1 MISFGKIW
9 TACVFINL
17 AILIVNFSGVFP
29 EQWNPNLRGISDT
42 YNSIQVQLMN
52 ISKMNTNNLLVSMGS
67 WGYVMFL
74 GVMLALKVILLA
86 PVYTAETLSNIFSAF
101 GVPHQIF
108 YAFTLISYFSFILW
122 VVDVFRGRI
131 IGT

>member
-29 EQWNPNLRGISDT
+29 EQWSPYLHGISDT
-42 YNSIQVQLMN
+42 YNSIQAQLMN

-86 PVYTAETLSNIFSAF
+86 PVYTAVTLNNILSAF
-101 GVPHQIF
+101 GVPYPIF
-108 YAFTLISYFSFILW
+108 YTFTLISYFSFILW
-122 VVDVFRGRI
+122 VVDVFRGRS